1 MIENCCEPIKYENSF
16 STRNPN
22 IVLSD
27 GRDRTMSLFESL
39 PWPIERAEQYEIP
52 LIFIFEYNDDYSS
65 YGDRGRDRKLT
76 RIHQESTRAG
86 EKGPK

>member
-1 MIENCCEPIKYENSF
+1 MK
-16 STRNPN
+16 
-22 IVLSD
+22 IVFQLGIRISCSLMA
-27 GRDRTMSLFESL
+27 DRTMPLFESL